1 MHDKKIIAPSLM
13 HDKKIIATHRAP
25 KAIGPY
31 SQGVVSN
38 GHIFLSGQIP
48 LNSNGELLDGNIQ
61 EQVALV
67 FQNIRHLLETQN
79 CTLQNI
85 VKLTVF
91 LKDIENFDAVND
103 KMIELLEEPY
113 PARSLVQAAA
123 LPKNVDIEIEVIA
136 GLNKHGER

>member
-1 MHDKKIIAPSLM
+1 MHV
-13 HDKKIIATHRAP
+13 KKIIATHRAP

-67 FQNIRHLLETQN
+67 FQNIQHLLETQN

>member
-1 MHDKKIIAPSLM
+1 M

-48 LNSNGELLDGNIQ
+48 LNCNGDLLDGNIQ

-67 FQNIRHLLETQN
+67 FQNIQHLLETQN

-123 LPKNVDIEIEVIA
+123 LPKNVDVEIEVIA

>member
-1 MHDKKIIAPSLM
+1 M

-38 GHIFLSGQIP
+38 DHIFLSGQIP
-48 LNSNGELLDGNIQ
+48 LNSNGVLLDGNIQ
-61 EQVALV
+61 EQVGLV
-67 FQNIRHLLETQN
+67 FQNIQHLLETQN

-91 LKDIENFDAVND
+91 LKDIQDFDAVND

-113 PARSLVQAAA
+113 PSRSLVQAAA
-123 LPKNVDIEIEVIA
+123 LPKNVDVEIEVIA

>member
-1 MHDKKIIAPSLM
+1 M

-67 FQNIRHLLETQN
+67 FQNIRHLLETEN

-91 LKDIENFDAVND
+91 LKDIQDFDAVND
-103 KMIELLEEPY
+103 KMIELLDEPY

-123 LPKNVDIEIEVIA
+123 LPKNVDVEIEVIA
-136 GLNKHGER
+136 GLNEHGER

>member
-1 MHDKKIIAPSLM
+1 MQ
-13 HDKKIIATHRAP
+13 DKKIIATDRAP

-48 LNSNGELLDGNIQ
+48 LNSNGELLDENIQ

-67 FQNIRHLLETQN
+67 FQNIQHLLETQN

-123 LPKNVDIEIEVIA
+123 LPKNVDVEIEVIA

>member
-1 MHDKKIIAPSLM
+1 M

-31 SQGVVSN
+31 SQGVISN
-38 GHIFLSGQIP
+38 GHVFLSGQIP
-48 LNSNGELLDGNIQ
+48 LDSHGELLDGNIQ

-67 FQNIRHLLETQN
+67 FQNIQHLLETQN

-91 LKDIENFDAVND
+91 LKDIENFDAVSD

>member
-1 MHDKKIIAPSLM
+1 MKKIIST
-13 HDKKIIATHRAP
+13 DKAP

-38 GHIFLSGQIP
+38 GHVFLSGQIP
-48 LNSNGELLDGNIQ
+48 LDRNGELFDGDIQ
-61 EQVALV
+61 QQVALI
-67 FQNIRHLLETQN
+67 FENIERLLETQN
-79 CTLQNI
+79 CNLQNI

-91 LKDIENFDAVND
+91 LKDIKNFDAVND
-103 KMIELLEEPY
+103 KMIELLEKPY

-123 LPKNVDIEIEVIA
+123 LPKNVDVEIEVIA

>member
-1 MHDKKIIAPSLM
+1 M

-38 GHIFLSGQIP
+38 DHIFLSGQIP
-48 LNSNGELLDGNIQ
+48 LNSNGVLLDGNIQ
-61 EQVALV
+61 EQVGLV
-67 FQNIRHLLETQN
+67 FQNIQHLLETQN

-123 LPKNVDIEIEVIA
+123 LPKNVDVEIEVIA
-136 GLNKHGER
+136 GLNEHGEI

>member
-1 MHDKKIIAPSLM
+1 MKKIIST
-13 HDKKIIATHRAP
+13 DKAP

-38 GHIFLSGQIP
+38 GHVFLSGQIP
-48 LNSNGELLDGNIQ
+48 LDRNGELFDGDIQ
-61 EQVALV
+61 QQVALI
-67 FQNIRHLLETQN
+67 FENIERLLETQN

-91 LKDIENFDAVND
+91 LKDIQDFDDVNN

-113 PARSLVQAAA
+113 PARSLIQAAS
-123 LPKNVDIEIEVIA
+123 LPKNVDVEIEVIA
-136 GLNKHGER
+136 GLTENGER

>member
-1 MHDKKIIAPSLM
+1 MHV
-13 HDKKIIATHRAP
+13 KKIIATHRAP

-61 EQVALV
+61 EQVVLV
-67 FQNIRHLLETQN
+67 FQNIQHLLETQN

-123 LPKNVDIEIEVIA
+123 LPKNVDVEIEVIA

>member
-1 MHDKKIIAPSLM
+1 M
-13 HDKKIIATHRAP
+13 HDKKIIATHKAP

-38 GHIFLSGQIP
+38 GHVFLSGQIP

-67 FQNIRHLLETQN
+67 FQNIKHLLETQN

-103 KMIELLEEPY
+103 KMIELLEKPY

-123 LPKNVDIEIEVIA
+123 LPKNVDVEIEVIA

>member
-1 MHDKKIIAPSLM
+1 M

-38 GHIFLSGQIP
+38 GHVFLSGQIP

-61 EQVALV
+61 EQVMLV
-67 FQNIRHLLETQN
+67 FRNIEYLLETQN

-91 LKDIENFDAVND
+91 LKDIEDFDAVND

>member
-1 MHDKKIIAPSLM
+1 M
-13 HDKKIIATHRAP
+13 HDKKIIATDRAP

-67 FQNIRHLLETQN
+67 FQNIQHLLETQN

-113 PARSLVQAAA
+113 PARSLVQAVA
-123 LPKNVDIEIEVIA
+123 LPKNVDVEIEVIA

>member
-1 MHDKKIIAPSLM
+1 MQ
-13 HDKKIIATHRAP
+13 DKKIIATHKAP

-38 GHIFLSGQIP
+38 GHVFLLGQIP

-67 FQNIRHLLETQN
+67 FQNIQHLLETQN

-85 VKLTVF
+85 VKLSVF

-123 LPKNVDIEIEVIA
+123 LPKNVDVEIEVIA

>member
-1 MHDKKIIAPSLM
+1 M
-13 HDKKIIATHRAP
+13 HDKKIIATHKAP

-31 SQGVVSN
+31 SQGVISN

-67 FQNIRHLLETQN
+67 FQNIWHLLETEN

-91 LKDIENFDAVND
+91 LKDIEDFDAVND

-123 LPKNVDIEIEVIA
+123 LPKNVDVEIEVIA

>member
-1 MHDKKIIAPSLM
+1 MQ
-13 HDKKIIATHRAP
+13 DKKIIATDRAP

-67 FQNIRHLLETQN
+67 FQNIQHLLETQN

-91 LKDIENFDAVND
+91 LKDIEDFDAVND

-123 LPKNVDIEIEVIA
+123 LPKNVDVEIEVIA

>member
-1 MHDKKIIAPSLM
+1 M

-123 LPKNVDIEIEVIA
+123 LPKNVDVEIEVIA

>member
-1 MHDKKIIAPSLM
+1 M
-13 HDKKIIATHRAP
+13 KKIIATDKAP

-48 LNSNGELLDGNIQ
+48 LDKNGELFDGDIQ
-61 EQVALV
+61 QQVALI
-67 FQNIRHLLETQN
+67 FENIEHLLETQN
-79 CTLQNI
+79 CNLQNI

-91 LKDIENFDAVND
+91 LKDIQDFDDVNS

-113 PARSLVQAAA
+113 PARSLIQAAA
-123 LPKNVDIEIEVIA
+123 LPKNVDVEIEVVA
-136 GLNKHGER
+136 GLNENGER

>member
-1 MHDKKIIAPSLM
+1 MRDKKIIS
-13 HDKKIIATHRAP
+13 THRAP

-38 GHIFLSGQIP
+38 GYIFLSGQIP

-67 FQNIRHLLETQN
+67 FQNIRHLLETEN

-91 LKDIENFDAVND
+91 LKDIQDFDAVND
-103 KMIELLEEPY
+103 KMIELLAEPY

-123 LPKNVDIEIEVIA
+123 LPKNADVEIEVIA
-136 GLNKHGER
+136 SLDKHGER

>member
-1 MHDKKIIAPSLM
+1 M

-48 LNSNGELLDGNIQ
+48 LNSKGELLDGNIQ
-61 EQVALV
+61 EQVGLI
-67 FQNIRHLLETQN
+67 FRNIQHLLETQN

-91 LKDIENFDAVND
+91 LKDIEDFDAVND

-123 LPKNVDIEIEVIA
+123 LPKNVDVEIEVIA

>member
-1 MHDKKIIAPSLM
+1 M
-13 HDKKIIATHRAP
+13 HDKKIIATRRAP

-91 LKDIENFDAVND
+91 LKDIEDFDAVND

-123 LPKNVDIEIEVIA
+123 LPKNVDVEIEVIA

>member
-1 MHDKKIIAPSLM
+1 MRDKKIIS
-13 HDKKIIATHRAP
+13 THRVP

-38 GHIFLSGQIP
+38 GYIFLSGQIP
-48 LNSNGELLDGNIQ
+48 LNSNRELLDGNIQ
-61 EQVALV
+61 EQVALI
-67 FQNIRHLLETQN
+67 FRNIQHLLETLN
-79 CTLQNI
+79 CTLQNV

-91 LKDIENFDAVND
+91 LKDIEDFDAVND

>member
-1 MHDKKIIAPSLM
+1 M

-67 FQNIRHLLETQN
+67 FQNIRHLLETEN

-91 LKDIENFDAVND
+91 LKDIQDFDAVND

-113 PARSLVQAAA
+113 PARSLLQAAA
-123 LPKNVDIEIEVIA
+123 LPKNVDVEIEVIA
-136 GLNKHGER
+136 GLNKYGER

>member
-1 MHDKKIIAPSLM
+1 M

-67 FQNIRHLLETQN
+67 FQNIRHLLETEN

-91 LKDIENFDAVND
+91 LKDIQDFDAVND

-113 PARSLVQAAA
+113 PARSLLQAAA
-123 LPKNVDIEIEVIA
+123 LPKNVDVEIEVIA

>member
-1 MHDKKIIAPSLM
+1 M

-67 FQNIRHLLETQN
+67 FQNIRHLLETEN

-91 LKDIENFDAVND
+91 LKDIQDFDAVND

-123 LPKNVDIEIEVIA
+123 LPKNVDVEIEVIA

>member
-1 MHDKKIIAPSLM
+1 M
-13 HDKKIIATHRAP
+13 HDKKIIATHKAP

-31 SQGVVSN
+31 SQGVVSH

-48 LNSNGELLDGNIQ
+48 LDSHGELLDGSIE

-67 FQNIRHLLETQN
+67 FQNIQHLLETQN

-91 LKDIENFDAVND
+91 LKDIQDFDAVND

-123 LPKNVDIEIEVIA
+123 LPKNVDVEIEVIA
-136 GLNKHGER
+136 GLNEHGER

>member
-1 MHDKKIIAPSLM
+1 MQ
-13 HDKKIIATHRAP
+13 DKKIIATDRAQ

-67 FQNIRHLLETQN
+67 FQNIQHLLETQN

-91 LKDIENFDAVND
+91 LKDIEDFDAVNG

-123 LPKNVDIEIEVIA
+123 LPKNVDVEIEVIA